1 MQLTLPPLP
10 QILLGLALA
19 VLISGLAYAF
29 HALSRS
35 GAAAAALLGTV
46 FFGLGGLD
54 WAALLLAFFISSSAL
69 SRLFGRRK
77 ARFEEKFS
85 KGHQRDAAQVFANGG
100 IAGIFVLLHLFF
112 PASLWPWLGCAGAL
126 AAANADTW
134 ATELGVLDPH
144 PPRLLITWQPVEQ
157 GSSGAISI
165 GGTLAALAGS
175 LFIALVAAIFSSAG
189 WSIWLIGGITLAG
202 LLGSLADSMLGAT
215 LQAIYFC
222 PACAKETER
231 HPLHKCGAT
240 TRRIRGL
247 PWLNN
252 DWVNTACTLVGAL
265 FAIII

>member
-1 MQLTLPPLP
+1 MA
-10 QILLGLALA
+10 LAL
-19 VLISGLAYAF
+19 LISGLAYAF
-29 HALSRS
+29 HALSRT
-35 GAAAAALLGTV
+35 GAVSAALLGTI

-54 WAALLLAFFISSSAL
+54 WAALLLAFFVSSSVL

-85 KGHQRDAAQVFANGG
+85 KGHRRDAAQVFANGG
-100 IAGIFVLLHLFF
+100 IAGLFVLLHLFF
-112 PASLWPWLGCAGAL
+112 PDSLWPWLGCAGAL

-134 ATELGVLDPH
+134 ATELGVLNPH
-144 PPRLLITWQPVEQ
+144 PPRLLTSWRLVEQ
-157 GSSGAISI
+157 GTSGAISP

-175 LFIALVAAIFSSAG
+175 LFIALVAAIFPPAG
-189 WSIWLIGGITLAG
+189 WKVWQIGAIALAG
-202 LLGSLADSMLGAT
+202 LLGSLADSLLGAT

-222 PACAKETER
+222 PACRKETER

-240 TRRIRGL
+240 TRLIRGL

-265 FAIII
+265 FAIIL